1 MLSQSVERY
10 LALRHSLGYKLR
22 DLKREL
28 RTFARFSE
36 LRGDSHVR
44 TVTATDW
51 ANKAPSPY
59 ARSRRMRHV
68 ILFARFINAE
78 DSAHEIPSFEPFKH
92 KYVRPTPYIYSRDEI
107 ARILGATRQLKC
119 AKGLRR
125 IMHETLFGLIAVT
138 GLRISEAL
146 HLRIGDVSR
155 DGMLNIR
162 DTKFGK
168 SRYVPLHP
176 SALTAL
182 DRYLELRKRV
192 TTTDDHVFISAHGR
206 RLSSSIVNHA
216 FRRVLQHAGIKPV
229 RGRLPRI
236 HDLRH
241 TFATRSLENC
251 STNRNEVA
259 KHYVA
264 NSTYLGHVEI
274 SSGHWYHTSTPQLM
288 TDMARAAETL
298 AAAGGAA

>member
-1 MLSQSVERY
+1 MLSQSAERY
-10 LALRHSLGYKLR
+10 IELRHSLGYKLR

-28 RTFARFSE
+28 RAFARFSE

-44 TVTATDW
+44 TITATDW

-59 ARSRRMRHV
+59 SRSRRMRHV
-68 ILFARFINAE
+68 ILFARFIKAE
-78 DSAHEIPSFEPFKH
+78 DGAHEIPSFEPFRH
-92 KYVRPTPYIYSRDEI
+92 KYVRPTPYIYSREEI
-107 ARILGATRQLKC
+107 SRILGATRRLKC
-119 AKGLRR
+119 AKGIRR
-125 IMHETLFGLIAVT
+125 IMYETLFGLIAAT
-138 GLRISEAL
+138 GLRVSEAL
-146 HLRIGDVSR
+146 DLRIGDVGR
-155 DGMLNIR
+155 DGVLSIR

-182 DRYLELRKRV
+182 NRYLEVRV
-192 TTTDDHVFISAHGR
+192 RVPTTDDHVFSSAHGR

-251 STNRNEVA
+251 STNRNDVA

-274 SSGHWYHTSTPQLM
+274 SSGYWYLTITPQLM
-288 TDMARAAETL
+288 TDMAQAAERL
-298 AAAGGAA
+298 AEGSAV